1 VPRKTDLEVS
11 YSDREKDRS
20 LAIDNWHGIEKITDI
35 F

>member
-1 VPRKTDLEVS
+1 VS
-11 YSDREKDRS
+11 YSGREKDRS